1 MKYMTEGYRIQGMN
15 LEGQPRYRVG
25 VEEKKS
31 PLKVG
36 KGWALAFHNKNG
48 DPREGRCASTA
59 GKIID
64 VSGDGAS
71 GQAKCKLC
79 AFVGDVSL

>member
-36 KGWALAFHNKNG
+36 KG
-48 DPREGRCASTA
+48 
-59 GKIID
+59 
-64 VSGDGAS
+64 
-71 GQAKCKLC
+71 
-79 AFVGDVSL
+79 